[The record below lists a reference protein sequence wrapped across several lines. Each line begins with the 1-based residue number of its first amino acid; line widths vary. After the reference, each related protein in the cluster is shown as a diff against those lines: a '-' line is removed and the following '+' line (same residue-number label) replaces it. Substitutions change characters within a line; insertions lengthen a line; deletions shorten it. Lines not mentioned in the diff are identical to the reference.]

1 MECHT
6 QSDETCI
13 SVRDAWCVYRYV
25 CYSIPRTLYTNRL
38 GWQPYF
44 SSSSGVK
51 MGMSFSVI
59 VAVIL
64 VEVADPGTSTG

>member
-6 QSDETCI
+6 QSNERCT
-13 SVRDAWCVYRYV
+13 SVRDAWCV
-25 CYSIPRTLYTNRL
+25 CYSIPHTLYTNRL